1 MRRKI
6 LYLKYNTCEAMNKWI
21 DGEMDG
27 YVGLKA

>member
-6 LYLKYNTCEAMNKWI
+6 LYLKYNTREAMNEWT

-27 YVGLKA
+27 YVGLKT